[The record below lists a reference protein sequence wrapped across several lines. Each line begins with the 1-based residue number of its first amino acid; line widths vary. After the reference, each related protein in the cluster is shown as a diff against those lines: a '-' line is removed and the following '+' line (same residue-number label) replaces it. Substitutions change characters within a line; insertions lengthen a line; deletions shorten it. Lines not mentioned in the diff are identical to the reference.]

1 MSELFA
7 QAIEE
12 VIESVDEIARLGEY
26 RQVQIDELYEKLA
39 ELQRAASNS

>member
-7 QAIEE
+7 QAVAE

-39 ELQRAASNS
+39 ELQRVAANS

>member
-1 MSELFA
+1 MNELFV
-7 QAIEE
+7 QAVAE

-39 ELQRAASNS
+39 ELQRAASDG

>member
-1 MSELFA
+1 MSELLA

-12 VIESVDEIARLGEY
+12 IIESVDEIAQLGEY

-39 ELQRAASNS
+39 ELQRAASGS